1 MVPLIQRATF
11 LVQCTITFAG
21 NEHYCMFDIARFG
34 HRYLAMQCLA
44 AMLQRTLHSLS
55 ALVTATHDVA
65 SRSKWIKIVARS
77 MLHGLDTHS
86 YLAMQYLAAMLHKT
100 LHHLAVLAAATHFI
114 ASRLK
119 GVKVVPRSMLQH
131 LTGTI

>member
-1 MVPLIQRATF
+1 MIPLIQRATF
-11 LVQCTITFAG
+11 LVQCTITFTG

-44 AMLQRTLHSLS
+44 AMLQRTLHSLL
-55 ALVTATHDVA
+55 AHVTATHDVA

-77 MLHGLDTHS
+77 MLHGLYTLS

-100 LHHLAVLAAATHFI
+100 PHHLATLTAATHVI

-119 GVKVVPRSMLQH
+119 WIKTVTRSMLQH